1 MRGKE
6 NKQNLQYWNLPQHCH
21 WISRLLISEIEEES
35 DLFICSRASL
45 SNLFAVLPISEVELI

>member
-21 WISRLLISEIEEES
+21 LISRLLISEVEED
-35 DLFICSRASL
+35 DLFIGSRASL
-45 SNLFAVLPISEVELI
+45 SDLFAILPISEVELI